1 MPPAHHCGPGIRVPL
16 PAELAAALHLLSR
29 LAYAGGV
36 GWALRQQDRRQLFT
50 RGGDVEAG
58 FRRFRRVA
66 STVMNLDAVSF
77 VILCLVTRGSLGGGI
92 APVVLVPVG
101 LMLVAAGIGIKLW
114 AARSLGGRAYYWY
127 DFFVPESAAL
137 PDPPGPYRYLDN
149 PMYTLGY
156 LHAYGFALMC
166 GSAWGLAAAV
176 FDQAA
181 ILSFHY
187 AVERPHVERLFA
199 GRVPPGY
206 L

>member
-1 MPPAHHCGPGIRVPL
+1 M
-16 PAELAAALHLLSR
+16 
-29 LAYAGGV
+29 
-36 GWALRQQDRRQLFT
+36 
-50 RGGDVEAG
+50 EAG
-58 FRRFRRVA
+58 FRRFRRIA

-77 VILCLVTRGSLGGGI
+77 VVLCLVTRGSLGGRISPMVLIPAGLLL
-92 APVVLVPVG
+92 VV
-101 LMLVAAGIGIKLW
+101 AGIGIKTW
-114 AARSLGGRAYYWY
+114 AARSLGARAYYWY

-166 GSAWGLAAAV
+166 GSAWGLGASV

-181 ILSFHY
+181 ILAFQHF
-187 AVERPHVERLFA
+187 VERPHVERLFA
-199 GRVPPGY
+199 GRVPPRY